1 MIDNK
6 GGLIMAKNKD
16 FFKIVPRAMQIM
28 IKMEQYIKEES
39 TIDPL
44 LYELIKTRAS
54 QINGCA
60 YCLDMHTKDA
70 LKIGETSQR
79 LFLLSAWRETSL
91 FTDKEKA
98 ALELTEQVT
107 QISQV
112 IIDEDLHDLVLKH
125 FTEKEF
131 ADLIIIINQINAWN
145 RINITML
152 NDIDHSY

>member
-16 FFKIVPRAMQIM
+16 FFKIVPKAMQIM

>member
-1 MIDNK
+1 
-6 GGLIMAKNKD
+6 MAKNKD
-16 FFKIVPRAMQIM
+16 FFKIVPKAMQIM